1 MSMTMS
7 VVCMCPSSLE
17 SHLCR
22 FHDEHDSYCSGSFG
36 IGQQIRVKHLRYA
49 DMAPSTSLEQ
59 TASVTVELQVKR
71 GEVRVGSL
79 RRSRRKCIVVRNHDD
94 SGYTHRLPM
103 VLTENRCHG
112 QQR

>member
-1 MSMTMS
+1 MTPIAPD
-7 VVCMCPSSLE
+7 VLE
-17 SHLCR
+17 S
-22 FHDEHDSYCSGSFG
+22 DSKSGL
-36 IGQQIRVKHLRYA
+36 QQTDLRYTA
-49 DMAPSTSLEQ
+49 MALFTSLEQ